1 MTIPV
6 SFVVT
11 IDAALILL
19 KMVLLQNL
27 WFSLTTSQIDNLI
40 EIKWWIGMKIELKNR
55 EQFYDVE
62 KFIDMNKI
70 T

>member
-40 EIKWWIGMKIELKNR
+40 EIKW
-55 EQFYDVE
+55 
-62 KFIDMNKI
+62 
-70 T
+70 